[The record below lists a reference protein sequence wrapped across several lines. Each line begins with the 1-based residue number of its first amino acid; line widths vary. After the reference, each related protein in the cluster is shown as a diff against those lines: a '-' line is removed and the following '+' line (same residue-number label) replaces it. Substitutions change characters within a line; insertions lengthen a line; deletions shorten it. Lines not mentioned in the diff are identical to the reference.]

1 MGFKDSSMNI
11 STSSLVILAASLVK
25 YLADKQTD
33 RQTEVKLYPAT
44 TVGVSIIVVKFV
56 ARMQ

>member
-1 MGFKDSSMNI
+1 MNI